1 MYSGLLRDKT
11 GAKSTCVIGDTRSD
25 LYQEV
30 ADSVNEKLLSD
41 KYPRYVAFVDKS
53 GVERIV
59 PTKVE
64 AESLAGKVTRKMT
77 KRNVMTIP
85 YSVSLRGM
93 KMQNWEVMD
102 DMKLEGK
109 AFWKGDE
116 WVVNYLWTT
125 LVHESV
131 YEIVKGARRGQE
143 YLKDVVRNLKAPA
156 LWHTPIYNL
165 PVLQSAYKSKEL
177 RIKTVLGTLSISQF
191 LDEPNRQ
198 KQLASV
204 AANFIHSIDAAILMY
219 VVEHMKGD
227 IGTIHDCF
235 LVHPNKGEEVRN
247 RYKEGYVEIMRA
259 DPLKMFSEEL
269 DKDKLVEIPYVNDLD
284 LEEVY
289 DSKYIIS

>member
-1 MYSGLLRDKT
+1 
-11 GAKSTCVIGDTRSD
+11 
-25 LYQEV
+25 
-30 ADSVNEKLLSD
+30 
-41 KYPRYVAFVDKS
+41 
-53 GVERIV
+53 
-59 PTKVE
+59 
-64 AESLAGKVTRKMT
+64 
-77 KRNVMTIP
+77 
-85 YSVSLRGM
+85 M

-204 AANFIHSIDAAILMY
+204 AANFIHSIDAAILMG
-219 VVEHMKGD
+219 VIERMEGKD
-227 IGTIHDCF
+227 IGTIHDCM
-235 LVHPNKGEEVRN
+235 LVHPNNGELVRWA
-247 RYKEGYVEIMRA
+247 YKDAYVKTMEC
-259 DPLKMFSEEL
+259 DPLYMFSKEL
-269 DKDKLVEIPYVNDLD
+269 DPEGIVEIPYINDLN
-284 LEEVY
+284 LKEVY
-289 DSKYIIS
+289 DSEYIIS